1 MSSSYVFT
9 SLSFRLID
17 VEQLTSNSLRIT
29 YSAAPKQ
36 VSASN
41 SDDALNITN
50 YQFTGPTYIPIS
62 SIAAVGGDYL
72 SMDVFFDS
80 ALTPGTWSVTVINVE
95 DAAGTVIGNPST
107 LDFTVS
113 STGNVSPVTAGAQ
126 EESPSRVIRKHL
138 NPLLQG
144 PVWTALIEAIS
155 TGDDTNWDNV
165 QKAAKQLFVS
175 SSEGKYLNRNAA
187 DMGIQRPDIGMS
199 DALFQELVINFNAN
213 KLTHQ
218 ALNKILNIFFGDS
231 ATRAWIDTELLEP
244 FELSD
249 NMWLDVVVDQDSTNQ
264 NYRVFFTN
272 EDFENITQASALE
285 VANVINKYLRQFEG
299 QAFAVP
305 VNDYET
311 GTSKVRI
318 YSGSIGPKSFIK
330 VTGGSAQPYLQF
342 STYLDVYTGTVVT
355 GDGYSWV
362 YSNPEQGQ
370 TRIELTEATPKL
382 DLHTVQTGDYVVIG
396 EEANSVEGTY
406 EISDIEYYYDSG
418 NLVQAIIIDE
428 DLEFTGSATQDGNYA
443 YQFFRPSIKNTLNNG
458 QATVALTQTTFKQID
473 VRIPPTTQVVNRDYT
488 NAAYIKGAD
497 DVSIKRIFRDG
508 TGLVTIE
515 TNSAHGLSTG
525 DKVWVDG
532 ARGAPDAPWLSP
544 ESTGDSETGASF
556 VSFFSGTANT
566 PAQQSNESRGSLLL
580 DGSVLI
586 CGGDTYTATV
596 SNGISDVANRF
607 ELVQSFEDTSGT
619 EADGSTGWEY
629 SLVATTN
636 MNTARIKHTCNT
648 LDDGRVLVAGG
659 YDGSDTLRTCEL
671 YNPGDDT
678 WTTTAWLGYEAFGHK
693 TVKLNDGRLLTI
705 GGAQGI
711 SGGTLSAYC
720 QLFDPATNI
729 WSAVTSIPVPRFG
742 FDAIATY
749 NEDTSEDLVY
759 VTGGYTAVPG
769 SGFAREG
776 FDYDGV
782 LTNSACVYN
791 VQTDTWTELGAMRYA
806 HGWHRMVELPDGQIL
821 VLGGMSSDPSAVA
834 PASDPGTALVY
845 PNNNNAKTEIYNPTT
860 GRWYKYTNM
869 PFVSVNPNVVWLPTQ
884 ERFFISG
891 GVNFDIDYT
900 ENTVTGPTVNYQG
913 CLLDPD
919 TGKFSLLPRFS
930 STDRD
935 LAIHVAD
942 DIVVFA
948 GGLNSAGTTLDNLE
962 VWVPASN
969 HISNGHLNDIITVD
983 SVVNS
988 TTFTASTTTDSY
1000 TSNFSALDGGQT
1012 DVTASSLTPVYQTYN
1027 GWWSITNAVRSSNVT
1042 TLTTEAGHPFAVDD
1056 VVFVNI
1062 TTANYTAGIYTITA
1076 VTATTITYAE
1086 TGGNVGSGA
1095 ATGGISLRT
1104 NVPEYTEFAQQA
1116 SAGTEDLGPYIYDI
1130 QNGLAVTGTDTALTV
1145 AVAKNSQQNI
1155 LTVTSTADFPDSES
1169 YFVLDFGGPNQTPPI
1184 KYLQKISTTE
1194 LLLDYRYEFQADFAV
1209 GSTVTLLY
1217 SREPWAP
1224 ESPDD
1229 AGSFYITGSTQ
1240 GRIYAQQFVRDA
1252 AAGGFEVN
1260 FDIAYPSDYGLGS
1273 SGSPTE
1279 DAGKLSDIVGVYGA
1293 DEVT

>member
-1 MSSSYVFT
+1 MSTSYIFT

-17 VEQLTSNSLRIT
+17 VTQLTSNSVRVT
-29 YSAAPKQ
+29 YSAVPKQ
-36 VSASN
+36 SSASN
-41 SDDALNITN
+41 SDDALNTTN
-50 YQFTGPTYIPIS
+50 YQFVGPTYIPIS

-72 SMDVFFDS
+72 SVDVFFDS
-80 ALTPGTWSVTVINVE
+80 ALTPGSWSVTVINVE
-95 DAAGTVIGNPST
+95 DVPGTAIGNPST
-107 LDFTVS
+107 LSFTIS
-113 STGNVSPVTAGAQ
+113 STGNVSPVTAGAV

-165 QKAAKQLFVS
+165 QKAAKQLFVA

-187 DMGIQRPDIGMS
+187 DMGIRRPDIGMS
-199 DALFQELVINFNAN
+199 DALFRELVVNFNAN

-244 FELSD
+244 FDLSD
-249 NMWLDVVVDQDSTNQ
+249 NLWLDVVVDQNTTNQ
-264 NYRVFFTN
+264 EYRVFFTN
-272 EDFENITQASALE
+272 EDFENISQATALE

-305 VNDYET
+305 VNDYAT
-311 GTSKVRI
+311 ATSRVRI
-318 YSGSIGPKSFIK
+318 YSGSIGPKSFIR
-330 VTGGSAQPYLQF
+330 VSGGSAQPYLQF
-342 STYLDVYTGTVVT
+342 STYLDVYTGTVT
-355 GDGYSWV
+355 SGDTYSWV
-362 YSNPEQGQ
+362 YTNPEQGQ
-370 TRIELTEATPKL
+370 TRIELTEATPKI

-396 EEANSVEGTY
+396 DEANSVEGSY
-406 EISDIEYYYDSG
+406 EIADIEYYYDSG

-428 DLEFTGSATQDGNYA
+428 DLDFTGSATQDGNYA

-497 DVSIKRIFRDG
+497 DVAIKRIFRDG

-515 TNSAHGLSTG
+515 TNAAHGLTTG
-525 DKVWVDG
+525 DRVWVNG
-532 ARGAPDAPWLSP
+532 ATAASDAPWLSP

-556 VSFFSGTANT
+556 VSFFSGTAAT
-566 PAQQSNESRGSLLL
+566 PAQQSNESKGVTLL

-629 SLVATTN
+629 DLVATTS
-636 MNTARIKHTCNT
+636 MNTARIKHTCDLLN
-648 LDDGRVLVAGG
+648 DGRVLVTGG
-659 YDGSDTLRTCEL
+659 WDGSNALRSCEL

-678 WTTTAWLGYEAFGHK
+678 WTENVFLSDFTYNHK
-693 TVKLNDGRLLTI
+693 TVKLNDGRILK
-705 GGAQGI
+705 I
-711 SGGTLSAYC
+711 SGYGGLTSYC
-720 QLFDPATNI
+720 EIFDPATNL
-729 WSAVTSIPVPRFG
+729 WTGVTSMPGSRRFG
-742 FDAIATY
+742 FDVVATY
-749 NEDTSEDLVY
+749 DEDANEDIIYL
-759 VTGGYTAVPG
+759 TGGYLVNTPTGPAT
-769 SGFAREG
+769 EG
-776 FDYDGV
+776 YDYDGD
-782 LTNSACVYN
+782 LTNSVLKYN

-806 HGWHRMVELPDGQIL
+806 HGWHRMLVMPDGQIV
-821 VLGGMSSDPSAVA
+821 VLGGMSYDPSAVP
-834 PASDPGTALVY
+834 PASDPATAAVY

-860 GRWYKYTNM
+860 NRWYKYTNM
-869 PFVSVNPNVVWLPTQ
+869 PFVSVNPNVVWLPNQ
-884 ERFFISG
+884 EKFLISG

-900 ENTVTGPTVNYQG
+900 NNTVVGPTTNYQG

-930 STDRD
+930 DTDRD
-935 LAIHVAD
+935 LAVHVQD
-942 DIVVFA
+942 DVVVFA

-969 HISNGHLNDIITVD
+969 QISNGHLNEIMTVA

-988 TTFTASTTTDSY
+988 TTFTADTNTNSY
-1000 TSNFSALDGGQT
+1000 TSNFSALVGGQSE
-1012 DVTASSLTPVYQTYN
+1012 VTASSLVPVYQNYT
-1027 GWWSITNAVRSSNVT
+1027 GWWSISNAVRTSNVT
-1042 TLTTEAGHPFAVDD
+1042 TLTTETGHPFDVGD

-1095 ATGGISLRT
+1095 ATGGISLQIDS
-1104 NVPEYTEFAQQA
+1104 PEYTEFAQQP
-1116 SAGTEDLGPYIYDI
+1116 SAGTEDLGPYLYDV
-1130 QNGLAVTGTDTALTV
+1130 QNGLAVTGTDTTLTV
-1145 AVAKNSQQNI
+1145 AVPKNSQQNI

-1169 YFVLDFGGPNQTPPI
+1169 YFVLDLGGPNQTPPI

-1240 GRIYAQQFVRDA
+1240 GRIYAQQFVREA

-1279 DAGKLSDIVGVYGA
+1279 DADKLSDIVDVYGP